1 MSNAKNQPSS
11 PTHTAAFPRTPATHQ
26 EAKDV
31 GTELRNSAR
40 IGLGNTPH
48 QYLANFAKLAI
59 ERLDADNDLRTES
72 MLDALLQG
80 YARTYGEL
88 VDLETCAA
96 AHRICARRFWDYEP
110 DVLAGQFPTAGG
122 VLQ

>member
-11 PTHTAAFPRTPATHQ
+11 PTHTAAFPRAPETHQ
-26 EAKDV
+26 KANDV
-31 GTELRNSAR
+31 GAELKNPAR
-40 IGLGNTPH
+40 IGLGNTPY
-48 QYLANFAKLAI
+48 QYMPLFAKVAI

-72 MLDALLQG
+72 MLDELLQG
-80 YARTYGEL
+80 YARSYGAI

-96 AHRICARRFWDYEP
+96 AHRICVRRFWDFE
-110 DVLAGQFPTAGG
+110 VALLAGAFPIAGG

>member
-11 PTHTAAFPRTPATHQ
+11 PTHTAAFPRTPTTHQ
-26 EAKDV
+26 TADDV
-31 GTELRNSAR
+31 GTELKNTAR
-40 IGLGNTPH
+40 IGLGNTPY
-48 QYLANFAKLAI
+48 QYLPIFGKLAI

-72 MLDALLQG
+72 MLDELLQG

-110 DVLAGQFPTAGG
+110 AVLAGQFPTAGG

>member
-11 PTHTAAFPRTPATHQ
+11 PTNDAVFPRASPTHQ
-26 EAKDV
+26 KAKDV
-31 GTELRNSAR
+31 GAELKNPAR
-40 IGLGNTPH
+40 IGLGNTPA
-48 QYLANFAKLAI
+48 QYLPLYAKLAI

-72 MLDALLQG
+72 MLDELLQG

-96 AHRICARRFWDYEP
+96 SHRVCARRFWDYEP
-110 DVLAGQFPTAGG
+110 DALAGAFPAAGG

>member
-1 MSNAKNQPSS
+1 MSNAKNPPSS
-11 PTHTAAFPRTPATHQ
+11 PTNNAAFPRTPETHQ

-31 GTELRNSAR
+31 GAELKNAAR
-40 IGLGNTPH
+40 IGLGNTPY
-48 QYLANFAKLAI
+48 QYLAIFAKLAI

-72 MLDALLQG
+72 MLDELLQG

-88 VDLETCAA
+88 VDVETCAA

-110 DVLAGQFPTAGG
+110 AVLAGQFPTANG